1 MISLHRLI
9 ELCFNKVPLLW
20 FADLKRLD
28 QFGLKLDPVKGLP
41 TWHVGANFVS
51 RSTTNWPKNGPKF
64 WIGIV
69 PKPKIGSTRPAGMS
83 HEYVQF
89 WSKLIPLFT
98 KTERFIII
106 YQKVGASPF
115 IDKAVLQARLC
126 HEQSYNVVSP
136 GLSKVRTD
144 SEAKRSKDK
153 RAWVSFRF
161 KGLRGQILGGR
172 RSSWGRLYGG
182 S

>member
-1 MISLHRLI
+1 M
-9 ELCFNKVPLLW
+9 
-20 FADLKRLD
+20 
-28 QFGLKLDPVKGLP
+28 
-41 TWHVGANFVS
+41 
-51 RSTTNWPKNGPKF
+51 
-64 WIGIV
+64 
-69 PKPKIGSTRPAGMS
+69 
-83 HEYVQF
+83 
-89 WSKLIPLFT
+89 FT

-153 RAWVSFRF
+153 RAWVSFRL
-161 KGLRGQILGGR
+161 KGLRGQILGAEGAPED
-172 RSSWGRLYGG
+172 G
-182 S
+182 SMAAVKPISPQ